1 MIIENQA
8 YIGFLLI
15 TMKKLFLKK
24 KSHFTKKGLS
34 LNTHLVLIGVSFSL
48 VAKDV
53 MDFAKKSATIL
64 LATSLPRDSLWKNSH
79 EKTNYRETS
88 SESPLPD
95 KNSNTQIQTQIQVQI
110 KIQVQGVPGDYKESP
125 LLDSGRV
132 GVQLLVK
139 EFISIIT
146 IVFVITI
153 ILIISNYHHHH
164 HHSNHHCLH
173 HHHSNDNCCQIIS
186 KSYLSQGCQ
195 GDLTVIGNT
204 LVNPKNYQIVS
215 IF

>member
-1 MIIENQA
+1 MCICIPNKKKCSFSGDLQLSLGPRSRKLLLKRNMFSKSSLIIENQA

-34 LNTHLVLIGVSFSL
+34 LNTHLVLIGVSFSS
-48 VAKDV
+48 VSKDF

-64 LATSLPRDSLWKNSH
+64 SATSLPRDSLWKNSH

-110 KIQVQGVPGDYKESP
+110 QIQVQ
-125 LLDSGRV
+125 
-132 GVQLLVK
+132 
-139 EFISIIT
+139 
-146 IVFVITI
+146 
-153 ILIISNYHHHH
+153 
-164 HHSNHHCLH
+164 
-173 HHHSNDNCCQIIS
+173 
-186 KSYLSQGCQ
+186 
-195 GDLTVIGNT
+195 
-204 LVNPKNYQIVS
+204 
-215 IF
+215 